1 MMTSESAARHLLH
14 LASAGDEPVP
24 VTHMQLQKLAYYAQ
38 GWSLALR
45 SAPLFASRI
54 EAWPH
59 GPVVKDLYRV
69 FAPFRANAID
79 PGEGRAAQDASQI
92 ELRLLDSIWR
102 GYGRFSAS
110 YLRELTHAEAPW
122 LDARRGL
129 SDDAPS
135 NAEITHESLRTFFQG
150 LDSRACARFG
160 FTRDDLDHAIAEARS
175 GPCVPWSDFK
185 QGLSGAM
192 AD

>member
-1 MMTSESAARHLLH
+1 MTSESAARHLLH

-24 VTHMQLQKLAYYAQ
+24 VTHMQLQKLVYYAQ

-45 SAPLFASRI
+45 SMPLFASRI

-69 FAPFRANAID
+69 FAPARARSID
-79 PGEGRAAQDASQI
+79 PIEGCAAQDASNG
-92 ELRLLDSIWR
+92 ELQLLDSIWR

-129 SDDAPS
+129 PDDAPS
-135 NAEITHESLRTFFQG
+135 SVEITHESMRTYFQG

-160 FTRDDLDHAIAEARS
+160 ITRKELDLAIAGART
-175 GPCVPWSDFK
+175 GPCIPWSDFK

>member
-45 SAPLFASRI
+45 AAPLFASRI

-69 FAPFRANAID
+69 FAPCRARPVD
-79 PGEGRAAQDASQI
+79 PAEGHAAQDASEI
-92 ELRLLDSIWR
+92 ELRLLESIWR

-122 LDARRGL
+122 LEARRGL
-129 SDDAPS
+129 QDEAPS
-135 NAEITHESLRTFFQG
+135 SVEITHESMRTYFQG
-150 LDSRACARFG
+150 LDRSACARFG
-160 FTRDDLDHAIAEARS
+160 MTREELDLAIAEARS
-175 GPCVPWSDFK
+175 GPCIPWSDFK

>member
-45 SAPLFASRI
+45 STPLFASRI

-69 FAPFRANAID
+69 FAPCRARPID
-79 PGEGRAAQDASQI
+79 PTESHAAQDATDS

-110 YLRELTHAEAPW
+110 YLRELTHAETPW

-129 SDDAPS
+129 PDDAPS
-135 NAEITHESLRTFFQG
+135 GIEITHESMRAYFQG

-160 FTRDDLDHAIAEARS
+160 ITRNELERAIAEARS
-175 GPCVPWSDFK
+175 GACIPWGAFK
-185 QGLSGAM
+185 QGLSRAM

>member
-45 SAPLFASRI
+45 AAPLFASRI

-59 GPVVKDLYRV
+59 GPVVTDLYRV
-69 FAPFRANAID
+69 FAPFRASAID
-79 PGEGRAAQDASQI
+79 PAEGRGAHNAAEGEI
-92 ELRLLDSIWR
+92 RLLESIWR
-102 GYGRFSAS
+102 GYGRFSGS

-129 SDDAPS
+129 SEDAPS

-160 FTRDDLDHAIAEARS
+160 ITRKELDVAIADARS
-175 GPCVPWSDFK
+175 GTCIPWSDFK
-185 QGLSGAM
+185 RGLSGAM